1 MNQDKANQQ
10 GPVIVWL
17 RRDLRLKDNPAL
29 NAAIETG
36 APVILVFIWAP
47 EEEDPWEMGGA
58 SQWWLH
64 HSLKSLDSDLQEI
77 AGSGLTVLKST
88 SSLKALK
95 ECADAT
101 CAQAVFWNRRYE
113 PHIIERDQQIKKE
126 LRESGLEAKSFNGSL
141 LFEPHQVQNKSGSP
155 FKVFTPFW
163 KHCLTRDF
171 DSPHSKYI
179 QSVIQWDQS
188 IEIDSLQLTPTL
200 SWADAFPE
208 YWTPG
213 EASAHESLKSFL
225 KKAVQ
230 DYNDDRNRPDHQ
242 GTSRLSPHLA
252 FGEISP
258 RQIVDSLVKSMKS
271 DSPGK
276 LPKDASIYLSEVGWR
291 EFAYHLIYHFPH
303 TTTEP
308 LRPEFADFPWEKS
321 KEDLQAWQKG
331 MTGYPIVDAG
341 MRELWTTG
349 WMHNRVRMIVASFLI
364 KDLRIHWLEGSKW
377 FWDTLV
383 DADLAS
389 NTMGWQ
395 WTAGS
400 GADAAPYFRIFNP
413 VTQGERFDPEGD
425 YVRKWVPEL
434 RKLPAKCIHQ
444 PWTAKEWEL
453 KRSEVILGETY
464 PERIV
469 HHDTARKI
477 ALDAYQKIKG
487 K

>member
-1 MNQDKANQQ
+1 M
-10 GPVIVWL
+10 IVWL

-29 NAAIETG
+29 NAAIATG
-36 APVILVFIWAP
+36 SPVALVFIWAP
-47 EEEDPWEMGGA
+47 EEEQPWEPGGA

-64 HSLKSLDSDLQEI
+64 HSLKSLDADVIEQV
-77 AGSGLTVLKST
+77 GTGLTVIHAAD
-88 SSLKALK
+88 SLNALM
-95 ECADAT
+95 ECARGLNAS
-101 CAQAVFWNRRYE
+101 AVYWNRRYE
-113 PHIIERDQQIKKE
+113 PHIIERDQRIKKA
-126 LRESGLEAKSFNGSL
+126 LREEGLEVKSYNGAL
-141 LFEPHQVQNKSGSP
+141 LFEPHEVQNKSGSP

-163 KHCLTRDF
+163 KHCLTREF
-171 DSPHSKYI
+171 VAPQSKSI
-179 QSVIQWDQS
+179 QELVQWEKS
-188 IEIDSLQLTPTL
+188 IAIESLHLTPTL
-200 SWADAFPE
+200 SWADPFPE

-213 EASAHESLKSFL
+213 ETAAHQNLKRFL
-225 KKAVQ
+225 KEAV
-230 DYNDDRNRPDHQ
+230 DNYSEDRNRPDHS
-242 GTSRLSPHLA
+242 GTSRLSPYLA

-258 RQIVDSLVKSMKS
+258 RQIVDGLVRSLKTS
-271 DSPGK
+271 SPSK
-276 LPKDASIYLSEVGWR
+276 LPKDAAIYLSEVGWR
-291 EFAYHLIYHFPH
+291 EFAYHLIYHFSH

-308 LRPEFADFPWEKS
+308 LRPEFADFPWEDNE
-321 KEDLQAWQKG
+321 EDLRAWQKG

-364 KDLRIHWLEGSKW
+364 KDLRIHWLEGAKW

-413 VTQGERFDPEGD
+413 VSQGERFDPEGD

-434 RKLPAKCIHQ
+434 RKLPANCIHQ
-444 PWTAKEWEL
+444 PWTAKDWEL
-453 KRSEVILGETY
+453 SRSDVKLGETY